1 MRIWYKQSNKL
12 LSKKIITKKLMKR
25 LTKKYICIILIMFSI
40 KGGIFMK
47 NKILLQLN
55 IEDFL
60 CEIKVIKANETI
72 ATNKEI
78 NVIKLT

>member
-1 MRIWYKQSNKL
+1 
-12 LSKKIITKKLMKR
+12 
-25 LTKKYICIILIMFSI
+25 
-40 KGGIFMK
+40 MK
-47 NKILLQLN
+47 NKVLYKLN

-78 NVIKLT
+78 KVIKVT

>member
-1 MRIWYKQSNKL
+1 
-12 LSKKIITKKLMKR
+12 
-25 LTKKYICIILIMFSI
+25 MFSI